1 MTLPYSESAEGAL
14 VARLLVDPRPIPTL
28 RLTADDFFVRQYGKA
43 YRAMLSLVSQH
54 KPIDLVTLRDEGV
67 DLGDLLDSV
76 TVAHHA
82 PVEQY
87 ADIIRRDAFRR
98 RYINELTDL
107 AERAEFNDDTQA
119 LITALHDKAAVLSE
133 GMALDDTLGRLN
145 LSEHRGT
152 PPDPW
157 LGVLSPQGTTVLYG
171 EGGDGKGWVA
181 ARLVSQLVAEGKR
194 IAILDFETQAKE
206 WAYRL
211 DRFGTTPEQVLYFA
225 PTTTMDRWATDTA
238 ARTLRDEQV
247 DMIVVDSALY
257 ASNMD
262 DPYSPNGAIEYGRA
276 RRRLNNVPALLLAH
290 VPAGADKIFGSV
302 MWRAEARVVWRLG
315 KDALTRKRFL
325 ECRKANAYGWLEG
338 KRLDIHFSEEQGEL
352 ELIG

>member
-1 MTLPYSESAEGAL
+1 MLAL
-14 VARLLVDPRPIPTL
+14 VADKR
-28 RLTADDFFVRQYGKA
+28 
-43 YRAMLSLVSQH
+43 
-54 KPIDLVTLRDEGV
+54 PIDLVTLSSMGV
-67 DLGDLLDSV
+67 ELSDALERLTPAHGADLS
-76 TVAHHA
+76 A
-82 PVEQY
+82 Y

-98 RYINELTDL
+98 RYISELTDL
-107 AERAEFNDDTQA
+107 AHSAEYTDDTQA
-119 LITALHDKAAVLSE
+119 LVTALHDKALVLAD
-133 GMALDDTLGRLN
+133 GMALDDTLGRVALFD
-145 LSEHRGT
+145 HRGA

-181 ARLVSQLVAEGKR
+181 ARLVSLLAAEGKR
-194 IAILDFETQAKE
+194 IAILDFETQTKE

-211 DRFGTTPEQVLYFA
+211 DKFNTPTEQVLYFA

-238 ARTLRDEQV
+238 ARTLRDEGV
-247 DMIVVDSALY
+247 DLLIVDSALY
-257 ASNMD
+257 ASNLE

-276 RRRLNNVPALLLAH
+276 RRRLNNLPALLLAH

-315 KDALTRKRFL
+315 KDALTRKRFI
-325 ECRKANAYGWLEG
+325 ECRKANSYGWLEG

-352 ELIG
+352 ELT